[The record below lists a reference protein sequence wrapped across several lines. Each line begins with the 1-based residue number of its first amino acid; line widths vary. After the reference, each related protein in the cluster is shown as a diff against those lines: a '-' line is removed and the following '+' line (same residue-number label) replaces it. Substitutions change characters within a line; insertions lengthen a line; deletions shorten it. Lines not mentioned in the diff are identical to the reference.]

1 VVAWVAERVTL
12 GEPLKI
18 PLNPRK
24 VGIGWQNRLQ
34 HGEEKS
40 KQDTS
45 GFTTRDRCIIL
56 YTMTH
61 HFYTLRSHA
70 IYALTPAVTWS
81 FHPLTYLP
89 TPKPRQPQAQ
99 AAESGVLTLTF
110 RKLPLIS
117 TTPWRVNPNVPY
129 SFCTASTKI
138 ETTLL
143 STIVTAF
150 YIPYC
155 LGISIPY
162 IHSLCVH
169 TFTQINQSINQAS
182 NSIL

>member
-1 VVAWVAERVTL
+1 MVAWVAERMTL
-12 GEPLKI
+12 ADPWKYPWIQEKLGLGGKI
-18 PLNPRK
+18 DYSIEKRRVNK
-24 VGIGWQNRLQ
+24 TRLVSN
-34 HGEEKS
+34 KL
-40 KQDTS
+40 
-45 GFTTRDRCIIL
+45 RDRCIIL

-61 HFYTLRSHA
+61 HFCTLTSHA
-70 IYALTPAVTWS
+70 KYALTPAVTWS
-81 FHPLTYLP
+81 FHLDT
-89 TPKPRQPQAQ
+89 QPQTNSTPSPSRRVRGINTHVS
-99 AAESGVLTLTF
+99 EYTLNFYYTLT
-110 RKLPLIS
+110 RL
-117 TTPWRVNPNVPY
+117 PY

-169 TFTQINQSINQAS
+169 TFTQINQSIQAS